1 MASARK
7 IGVIGAGAWGTA
19 LANTASR
26 AGNQAVLFERDS
38 QLAASIEK
46 KRVNELFLPGV
57 PLEKSVSVT
66 ASPGE
71 IAACDIVL
79 LVVPT
84 QSCRE
89 AMRTFASVLKDRTP
103 VVVCAKGIEQGTRKF
118 VTQVVADAAPHCT
131 PAILSG
137 PSFASDVGRGLP
149 TAVTLAAE
157 DEDLAT
163 SLSESLRSPAFRVYH
178 TSDVRGVEVGGAAK
192 NVYAIASGIAVGRK
206 LGASAHAALT
216 TRGFGEMARLGR
228 CLDARPETL
237 MGLSGLGD
245 LILTASSPQS
255 RNYTFGFAVGE
266 GKPVYQASGGKLAE
280 GSFTASVL
288 VELARANGLELPIA
302 EAVDDILQERADVGD
317 AIAKL
322 LARPVGSEI

>member
-1 MASARK
+1 MGTSK
-7 IGVIGAGAWGTA
+7 SIGVIGAGAWGTA

-26 AGNQAVLFERDS
+26 ADNQVTLYERDPK
-38 QLAASIEK
+38 LATAIGG
-46 KRVNELFLPGV
+46 KRVNELFLPGI
-57 PLEKSVSVT
+57 PLEPGVAISS
-66 ASPGE
+66 SPRE
-71 IAACDIVL
+71 IAACDVIL

-84 QSCRE
+84 QNCRE
-89 AMRTFASVLKDRTP
+89 AMRLFAPVLKGRTP

-118 VTQVVADAAPHCT
+118 VTEILAETAPQCV

-137 PSFASDVGRGLP
+137 PSFASDVARGLP
-149 TAVTLAAE
+149 TAVTLAAN
-157 DEDLAT
+157 DEELAA
-163 SLSESLRSPAFRVYH
+163 SLSEALRSPAFRVYH
-178 TSDVRGVEVGGAAK
+178 TSDVRGVEIGGAAK
-192 NVYAIASGIAVGRK
+192 NVYAIAAGIAVGRK

-228 CLDARPETL
+228 TLGAQPETL

-255 RNYTFGFAVGE
+255 RNYAFGVALGE
-266 GKPVYQASGGKLAE
+266 GKTVVEASGGKLAE

-288 VELARANGLELPIA
+288 VELARANGVDIPIA
-302 EAVDDILQERADVGD
+302 EAVDDILQGKAEIGE
-317 AIAKL
+317 AIARL